1 MKFMFNQ
8 ENRYVTKG
16 VNENLNLRLQVR
28 IWNLIDGLKE
38 LMEVDYLQI
47 FRISQIT
54 NSRIEIVH
62 EQEIPEYKAI
72 YEIDHQD
79 IVLESDAKIYV
90 ISEKDYAIMMFAE
103 EYWCAEF

>member
-1 MKFMFNQ
+1 MFNQ
-8 ENRYVTKG
+8 ENRYITKG
-16 VNENLNLRLQVR
+16 VNENLDIRLQIR

-47 FRISQIT
+47 FRISQI
-54 NSRIEIVH
+54 NKSRIEITH

-72 YEIDHQD
+72 YEIDRKD

-90 ISEKDYAIMMFAE
+90 ISENGYRVMMFSE
-103 EYWCAEF
+103 EY

>member
-1 MKFMFNQ
+1 MFNQ

-16 VNENLNLRLQVR
+16 VNENLDIRLQLR

-47 FRISQIT
+47 FRISKIN
-54 NSRIEIVH
+54 NSRIGIIH

-79 IVLESDAKIYV
+79 IVLESEAKIYV
-90 ISEKDYAIMMFAE
+90 ISENDYSVMMFAE
-103 EYWCAEF
+103 EY

>member
-1 MKFMFNQ
+1 MFNQ
-8 ENRYVTKG
+8 ENRYITKG
-16 VNENLNLRLQVR
+16 VNENLDIRLQIR

-47 FRISQIT
+47 FRISQV
-54 NSRIEIVH
+54 NKSRIEITH

-72 YEIDHQD
+72 YEIDRKE

-90 ISEKDYAIMMFAE
+90 ISENGYRVMMFSE
-103 EYWCAEF
+103 EY

>member
-1 MKFMFNQ
+1 MFNK
-8 ENRYVTKG
+8 EKHFVTKG
-16 VNENLNLRLQVR
+16 VNENLDITLQLR

-47 FRISQIT
+47 FIISQIN

-72 YEIDHQD
+72 YEIGRQD

-90 ISEKDYAIMMFAE
+90 VSENDYRVMMFAE
-103 EYWCAEF
+103 EY